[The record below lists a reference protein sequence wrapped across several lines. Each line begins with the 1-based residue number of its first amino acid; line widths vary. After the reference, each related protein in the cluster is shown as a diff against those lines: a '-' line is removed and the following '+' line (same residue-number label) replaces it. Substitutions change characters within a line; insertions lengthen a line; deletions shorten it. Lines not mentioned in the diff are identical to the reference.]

1 MSRLENENKDFK
13 KIFIVAVSWFR
24 FGSTVHGWMYS
35 LTIGW
40 DQRTIKKPTP
50 TFKKSCYRP
59 LNPVD
64 RLPCIDGELVYL
76 KSATRSEFWSAI
88 VEKAYAKLN
97 GSYEALKGGS
107 TAEVS
112 FQIENSDW
120 SILFRPWQISLVVV
134 VKLLTWA
141 IMDFKQPTSNQARAN
156 PRDRTHIGPIPR
168 NSLSLM
174 NSLSKAS

>member
-1 MSRLENENKDFK
+1 M
-13 KIFIVAVSWFR
+13 
-24 FGSTVHGWMYS
+24 
-35 LTIGW
+35 
-40 DQRTIKKPTP
+40 
-50 TFKKSCYRP
+50 
-59 LNPVD
+59 NPVD

-134 VKLLTWA
+134 VKLLTWV
-141 IMDFKQPTSNQARAN
+141 IMDFKQPTSNQARVN
-156 PRDRTHIGPIPR
+156 TCDRTHVGTVLR

-174 NSLSKAS
+174 NS

>member
-13 KIFIVAVSWFR
+13 KIFIAAVSWFR
-24 FGSTVHGWMYS
+24 FGNTVHGWMYS
-35 LTIGW
+35 LTTGR
-40 DQRTIKKPTP
+40 DQRTMKKKPTA
-50 TFKKSCYRP
+50 RP
-59 LNPVD
+59 VNPDD

-112 FQIENSDW
+112 FEMESSDWSNSDW
-120 SILFRPWQISLVVV
+120 FFLGNGRFHWW
-134 VKLLTWA
+134 LL
-141 IMDFKQPTSNQARAN
+141 
-156 PRDRTHIGPIPR
+156 
-168 NSLSLM
+168 
-174 NSLSKAS
+174 

>member
-13 KIFIVAVSWFR
+13 KIFIAAVSWFR
-24 FGSTVHGWMYS
+24 FGNTVHGWMYS
-35 LTIGW
+35 LTTGR
-40 DQRTIKKPTP
+40 DQRTIKQNPTR
-50 TFKKSCYRP
+50 SVRYRP
-59 LNPVD
+59 VNPVD

-112 FQIENSDW
+112 
-120 SILFRPWQISLVVV
+120 
-134 VKLLTWA
+134 
-141 IMDFKQPTSNQARAN
+141 
-156 PRDRTHIGPIPR
+156 
-168 NSLSLM
+168 
-174 NSLSKAS
+174 

>member
-1 MSRLENENKDFK
+1 M
-13 KIFIVAVSWFR
+13 
-24 FGSTVHGWMYS
+24 
-35 LTIGW
+35 
-40 DQRTIKKPTP
+40 
-50 TFKKSCYRP
+50 
-59 LNPVD
+59 NPVD

-120 SILFRPWQISLVVV
+120 SILFRPWQISLVAV